1 MMGLDFQRHEMR
13 LGQELRVT
21 TIDPRRLQQYLQLE
35 QTRNKTGPLK
45 RELKTKIFTSFEFPL
60 QWASA

>member
-1 MMGLDFQRHEMR
+1 MR
-13 LGQELRVT
+13 LGQELRVA

-60 QWASA
+60 QRASA